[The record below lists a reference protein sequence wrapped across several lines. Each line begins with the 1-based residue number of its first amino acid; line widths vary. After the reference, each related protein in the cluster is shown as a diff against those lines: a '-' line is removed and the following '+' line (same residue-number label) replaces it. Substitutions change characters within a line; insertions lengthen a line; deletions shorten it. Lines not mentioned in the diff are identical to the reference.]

1 MSETPASVFWIRRAV
16 VLVALIAIISLIG
29 FGVSALFGGQS
40 TTTPAD
46 EQQENSET
54 AETAEPEE
62 EAEIAECLPGTV
74 VVTAEIGDASGEVDF
89 DFNPTELPHMWYTIT
104 NNSGVDCK
112 FNVGTA
118 VTFFEITSGNELIWT
133 SRDCD
138 RSGDTNEIGVL
149 TAGSTLASP
158 PVPWE
163 KVRSSDTGCGAGQRD
178 VITGGASYFL
188 SVEVNGVLSKEDAV
202 EAADSD
208 PQFLLY

>member
-16 VLVALIAIISLIG
+16 VLVALIAIIGLLG
-29 FGVSALFGGQS
+29 FGVNALFSATETDQQAS
-40 TTTPAD
+40 ETTTEP
-46 EQQENSET
+46 EQE
-54 AETAEPEE
+54 AEPVEV
-62 EAEIAECLPGTV
+62 EIRDCLPGTV
-74 VVTAEIGDASGEVDF
+74 KVTAEIGDANGEVDF

-112 FNVGTA
+112 FNVGSA
-118 VTFFEITSGNELIWT
+118 VTFFEITSGSELIWT

-138 RSGDTNEIGVL
+138 RSADVNEIGVL
-149 TAGSTLASP
+149 EAGATLASP
-158 PVPWE
+158 PMPWE

-188 SVEVNGVLSKEDAV
+188 SVEVNGVFSEEDAV
-202 EAADSD
+202 EPSDSD

>member
-16 VLVALIAIISLIG
+16 VLVALIAIISLLG
-29 FGVSALFGGQS
+29 FGVSALFGGQN
-40 TTTPAD
+40 TTAPAED
-46 EQQENSET
+46 QQETSET
-54 AETAEPEE
+54 AESTEPV

-74 VVTAEIGDASGEVDF
+74 VVTAEIGDANGEVDF

-112 FNVGTA
+112 FNVGSA
-118 VTFFEITSGNELIWT
+118 VTFFEITSGGEQIWT
-133 SRDCD
+133 SKDCD

-158 PVPWE
+158 PLPWE

-188 SVEVNGVLSKEDAV
+188 SVEVNGVLSSKDAV